1 MKKLGII
8 FILLI
13 FISPDKPQNEIS
25 ELEDIADIAMD
36 NELIP
41 EEWVVTLKEK
51 ITQKKAQ
58 EYLSTFK
65 EYDIVKYTEYKHV
78 SKYVIRKDD
87 YVENINVTYELSL
100 PRDKEFQPEIVVVI
114 RGTNLSKGTLN
125 EYKNIL
131 KHIRNQF
138 FTKNYMLFTC
148 LIASKNGKI
157 ASDDFSKKVSE
168 KLDLMYIST
177 QLDIV
182 NGVSYQETVYGY
194 TQKWKNEIFI
204 ENKPLNIQIV
214 IQGDNDEKQTVIIG
228 TPLLITEY

>member
-65 EYDIVKYTEYKHV
+65 KYDIVKYTEYKYIT
-78 SKYVIRKDD
+78 KYVIRKDD

-131 KHIRNQF
+131 KQIRNQF
-138 FTKNYMLFTC
+138 FTKKYMLFTC

-182 NGVSYQETVYGY
+182 NEVSYQETVYGY